1 MTFEGQYLTYAEYKS
16 LIEGE
21 GGSAIEATPF
31 NLLEF
36 EARRRIDIKT
46 FNRVKKLEAIPQEVK
61 LCEYALIKA
70 MSTFDESLS
79 GIGSGE
85 NVASETID
93 GYSVSYITSAD
104 AGKIVE
110 AKSNQLNDIIKTYL
124 LNVIIDGQ
132 HLMYCGA
139 DE

>member
-1 MTFEGQYLTYAEYKS
+1 MTFEGQYLTYAEFQE
-16 LIEGE
+16 L
-21 GGSAIEATPF
+21 GGSAIGLTPF

-36 EARRRIDIKT
+36 EARRKIDIKT
-46 FNRVKKLEAIPQEVK
+46 FNRVKELEEIPQEVK

-70 MSTFDESLS
+70 MSSYDESLS
-79 GIGSGE
+79 GIGEGG

-110 AKSNQLNDIIKTYL
+110 AKANQLNDIIRSYL

>member
-1 MTFEGQYLTYAEYKS
+1 MTFEGQYLTYAEFQV
-16 LIEGE
+16 L
-21 GGSAIEATPF
+21 GGSAIGLTPF

-36 EARRRIDIKT
+36 EARRKIDIKT
-46 FNRVKKLEAIPQEVK
+46 FNRIKKLQEIPEEVK
-61 LCEYALIKA
+61 LCEFALIKA
-70 MSTFDESLS
+70 MSNYDKTLNGNSA
-79 GIGSGE
+79 GG

-110 AKSNQLNDIIKTYL
+110 AKASQINDIIRSYL